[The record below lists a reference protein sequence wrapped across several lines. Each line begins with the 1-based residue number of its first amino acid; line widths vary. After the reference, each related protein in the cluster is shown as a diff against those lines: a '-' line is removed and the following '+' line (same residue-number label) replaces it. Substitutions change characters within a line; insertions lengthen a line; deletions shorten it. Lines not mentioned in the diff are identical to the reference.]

1 MAELDELIKLF
12 LIAFRDRFDFSIR
25 EVSHPTRKSKSPSL
39 FGYLSP
45 EENPL
50 HYPTD
55 QYPCTSRQPVARLA
69 NQVPAHVAQG
79 PITGTLASRPW
90 VPQRAA
96 EQQVVVWAASR
107 LQLFQ

>member
-12 LIAFRDRFDFSIR
+12 LIAFRDRFDL
-25 EVSHPTRKSKSPSL
+25 SKSPSL

-50 HYPTD
+50 HYPTN

-69 NQVPAHVAQG
+69 NPVPAHVA
-79 PITGTLASRPW
+79 
-90 VPQRAA
+90 
-96 EQQVVVWAASR
+96 
-107 LQLFQ
+107 